1 MTTDGGNLTMITGDG
16 RKQALPSP
24 VPVIAVLDR
33 LRSAFN
39 TGNVFRLAETTAI
52 SGIAACGY
60 TPTPPH
66 AKLEKTARGC
76 DTRVPC
82 EHFESSVAAIHEL
95 KRRGHRIYAIET
107 VASAKPLWEVEF
119 QFPAAVVFGNEAL
132 GIDPAA
138 LELCDEFI
146 RLPCFGEKNSLNV
159 GNCAGIVF
167 YEILRQWLHSQG
179 LDHLARTAPGPAEG
193 E

>member
-1 MTTDGGNLTMITGDG
+1 MMIEANNLAVLTGDG
-16 RKQALPSP
+16 RRQALPGP
-24 VPVIAVLDR
+24 VRAIAVLDR

-39 TGNVFRLAETTAI
+39 TGNIFRLAETTALA
-52 SGIAACGY
+52 GIAACGY

-82 EHFESSVAAIHEL
+82 EHFDSAVAAIQEL

-107 VASAKPLWEVEF
+107 VASARPLWEVEF

-132 GIDPAA
+132 GVDPAA

-167 YEILRQWLHSQG
+167 YEILRQWLRREG
-179 LDHLARTAPGPAEG
+179 LESLARTAPGPAEG